1 MSVAEPF
8 RTEARQG
15 IFIVRRCILAI
26 KPSYVPFFGVRMEFD
41 VRVGD
46 LFALLN
52 SHTAQFGIRAVS
64 EFSTTVQMK
73 EISK

>member
-8 RTEARQG
+8 WTEARQG
-15 IFIVRRCILAI
+15 IFVVRRCILAI
-26 KPSYVPFFGVRMEFD
+26 KPSYVPFLGVSMEFD

-46 LFALLN
+46 FFPLLN
-52 SHTAQFGIRAVS
+52 GHTAQFGIRAVS
-64 EFSTTVQMK
+64 EFSTAVQMK